1 MGKIPLSWIVNDPCV
16 IQAFLRSIHRQRRL
30 QKKLHSKTSSRLVSV
45 NWVSNEENLFDRFL
59 MTMRRRRIQLQRLV
73 KGLIEKPNEDAGVF
87 LSTSNYSRCLANKWC
102 LIQAKMK
109 QMYSNLLNYCEIK
122 QAVVLF
128 DYFIFWTDWHTW
140 TLFPAWERERR
151 APFPDFCCIGRFARV
166 PVGRAPA
173 PEVADPGFCLG
184 GPRVGVEAPL
194 APGPASGVFLAES
207 QQFPDCQSF
216 ETFFELRGCV
226 VTALLNG

>member
-1 MGKIPLSWIVNDPCV
+1 
-16 IQAFLRSIHRQRRL
+16 
-30 QKKLHSKTSSRLVSV
+30 
-45 NWVSNEENLFDRFL
+45 
-59 MTMRRRRIQLQRLV
+59 MTTRRRRIQLQRLV

-87 LSTSNYSRCLANKWC
+87 LSTSNYSNRKLILHFRRCLANKWC

-109 QMYSNLLNYCEIK
+109 QMYSNLWIYCEIK

-128 DYFIFWTDWHTW
+128 DYFIFV
-140 TLFPAWERERR
+140 LFDYIIFRTCWGLYNDMQWLKSHC
-151 APFPDFCCIGRFARV
+151 FKML
-166 PVGRAPA
+166 
-173 PEVADPGFCLG
+173 LG